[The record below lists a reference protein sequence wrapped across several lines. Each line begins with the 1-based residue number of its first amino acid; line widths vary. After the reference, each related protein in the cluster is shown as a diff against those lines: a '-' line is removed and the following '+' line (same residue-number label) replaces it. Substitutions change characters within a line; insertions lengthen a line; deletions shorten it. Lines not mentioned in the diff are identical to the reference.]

1 MSINPVPRSERS
13 SSDFATPYLE
23 LETQSISSLERTIMR
38 ELAQAS
44 HAAQRM
50 KRKGG
55 SEPASAGTSPVAQ
68 TRSGAV
74 GGGKSVSM

>member
-1 MSINPVPRSERS
+1 MGINSVPRGEQRP
-13 SSDFATPYLE
+13 SDFATPYLE
-23 LETQSISSLERTIMR
+23 LETRSISSLERTIMR

-50 KRKGG
+50 RRNGG
-55 SEPASAGTSPVAQ
+55 SEPASAGTSPVGQ

-74 GGGKSVSM
+74 GGGKFVSM